1 MLLHNYRK
9 LNIQRHQYARRA
21 DVVFADSV
29 VGEKNLFVCARLC
42 GSVANFIFPQRSP
55 DLAKKYFSVL
65 SAVNFYL
72 KNALIEEQT

>member
-29 VGEKNLFVCARLC
+29 VGEKNLFVCVGLW
-42 GSVANFIFPQRSP
+42 
-55 DLAKKYFSVL
+55 LML
-65 SAVNFYL
+65 SFHKGL
-72 KNALIEEQT
+72 PIWQKNISLSSLR